1 MRKITAEEY
10 PLRKGRSQGARWG
23 IGRVEMALPASA
35 QIYRTGKKKKKEG
48 AVWGKSKR
56 KAQLARF
63 LSGISQMILKIMWQD
78 RGEHQVLP

>member
-35 QIYRTGKKKKKEG
+35 QIYRTGKGKKKKRRG
-48 AVWGKSKR
+48 CVGKVKEESSISK
-56 KAQLARF
+56 
-63 LSGISQMILKIMWQD
+63 ISQWDKSD
-78 RGEHQVLP
+78 DT